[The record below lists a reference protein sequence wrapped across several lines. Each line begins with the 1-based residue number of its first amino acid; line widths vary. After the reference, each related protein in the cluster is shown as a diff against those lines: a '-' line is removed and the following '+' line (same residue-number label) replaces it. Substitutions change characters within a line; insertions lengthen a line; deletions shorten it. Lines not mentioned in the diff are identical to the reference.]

1 MDKQEALEI
10 LKNHTQHFVPVDD
23 LVALEMAIEALEREI
38 EEEN

>member
-23 LVALEMAIEALEREI
+23 LVALKMAMEALEREI